1 MGVLHVWG
9 SRASPEAS
17 TNTRSRYASCVT
29 WISSPSSGEPTDR
42 HVVLLAMCN
51 RSDLSRGIAYEG

>member
-42 HVVLLAMCN
+42 HVVLLAMCY
-51 RSDLSRGIAYEG
+51 GVVFV